1 MILNRL
7 SLACIAATF
16 GLMAPSTYGND
27 IIDFLRAV
35 NQPRY
40 VHHHYGVGYGPSSF
54 RYGRPYRF
62 RRTPLRPHRS
72 VSLHFGDSPIHAYQP
87 ALPPTAVPS
96 TLGALPHELGQIV
109 TCTVPLA
116 PHVRVRN
123 SHEIAPGA
131 CPVVVAVRDP
141 HLGAW
146 GSSGCVEGLAYV
158 QVLAPPVPLRRATV
172 SPCRTVVELD
182 YGDWEITVT
191 SANGLIEVE
200 YDD

>member
-7 SLACIAATF
+7 SLACVAATF
-16 GLMAPSTYGND
+16 SLMAPSTYGND

-35 NQPRY
+35 NQPRH
-40 VHHHYGVGYGPSSF
+40 VHHHHGVGYGPGNF

-62 RRTPLRPHRS
+62 RRTPLRSHRS
-72 VSLHFGDSPIHAYQP
+72 VSLHFGHSPIHAYHP
-87 ALPPTAVPS
+87 VLPPATVPS

-109 TCTVPLA
+109 TCSVPLA

-146 GSSGCVEGLAYV
+146 GSSGCVEALAYV
-158 QVLAPPVPLRRATV
+158 QVLAPPVPLRKATV

-191 SANGLIEVE
+191 SANGVIEVE